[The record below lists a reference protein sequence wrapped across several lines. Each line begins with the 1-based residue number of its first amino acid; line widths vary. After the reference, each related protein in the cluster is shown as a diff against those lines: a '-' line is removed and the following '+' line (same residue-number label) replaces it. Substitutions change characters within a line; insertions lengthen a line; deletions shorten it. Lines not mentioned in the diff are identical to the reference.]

1 MDHSYAQQKGGRNAN
16 PMTGSDAR
24 TAQNTSMHYSQP
36 QVVDY
41 SYVENGFHPVPEP
54 DKIVGAPYYHQY
66 NEVPGMPSHPHEK
79 VTSKKKDM
87 WYALGNVHTLVHTG
101 IPSGAAGYRR
111 GGTWEH
117 ACKTELGNLKPQK
130 RGRDKVS
137 ISIST
142 GRRVNTD
149 THHRTTGP
157 DANATA
163 TTAAPAATTTWVEV
177 VDWEYI
183 GCYEDASNRVFPD
196 KYTDIEDQTN
206 RLRAGVC
213 SGYEYFGTEFGDQ

>member
-1 MDHSYAQQKGGRNAN
+1 
-16 PMTGSDAR
+16 
-24 TAQNTSMHYSQP
+24 
-36 QVVDY
+36 
-41 SYVENGFHPVPEP
+41 
-54 DKIVGAPYYHQY
+54 
-66 NEVPGMPSHPHEK
+66 MPSHPHEQ
-79 VTSKKKDM
+79 VTSKNRICGISLAM
-87 WYALGNVHTLVHTG
+87 FILWCILGFLLALLAIV
-101 IPSGAAGYRR
+101 AGVFGSMLARQSS
-111 GGTWEH
+111 EIS
-117 ACKTELGNLKPQK
+117 NLKNVVATK
-130 RGRDKVS
+130 
-137 ISIST
+137 
-142 GRRVNTD
+142 
-149 THHRTTGP
+149 TTGP